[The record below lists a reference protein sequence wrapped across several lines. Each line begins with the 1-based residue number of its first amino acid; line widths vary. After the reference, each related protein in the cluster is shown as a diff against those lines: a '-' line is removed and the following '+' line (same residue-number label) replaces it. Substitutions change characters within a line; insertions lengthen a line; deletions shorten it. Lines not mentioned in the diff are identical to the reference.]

1 MLLRFLT
8 TPILESV
15 HLHHDVAVTAGVYTI
30 WSQAGFLFDVWYQS
44 IKEYYAA
51 QQITV
56 PAAVVDAIFVLVN
69 FLMTYVVVFPLKGG
83 IKGAA
88 LAFCAAKLLRSSA
101 TLRNVV
107 GKWIWWRGGCD
118 GCDSVT
124 CFFQEFLHVSHFF
137 SIFSN
142 FHLQFFDQVNTICS
156 TVAGTATFIVVCW
169 SKGYDKRT
177 WPGWSF
183 KDGQYPPNFFLYLHD
198 VWFDFPFLTFFLWYD
213 MILIQNDRCDTL
225 QHFCLLPDMQSNSKN
240 VTAFWCFLVEP
251 GDLHWRTLA
260 PFISYDH
267 PSSNWWIGRGVAV
280 SGRCDVVIGTA
291 TLICN
296 DLE

>member
-1 MLLRFLT
+1 MNLVKGWLRWLRQCYMLFPRISACFT
-8 TPILESV
+8 
-15 HLHHDVAVTAGVYTI
+15 
-30 WSQAGFLFDVWYQS
+30 FLFH
-44 IKEYYAA
+44 
-51 QQITV
+51 
-56 PAAVVDAIFVLVN
+56 
-69 FLMTYVVVFPLKGG
+69 
-83 IKGAA
+83 
-88 LAFCAAKLLRSSA
+88 
-101 TLRNVV
+101 
-107 GKWIWWRGGCD
+107 
-118 GCDSVT
+118 
-124 CFFQEFLHVSHFF
+124 FFQF
-137 SIFSN
+137 SFAILWSSQHN
-142 FHLQFFDQVNTICS
+142 LQHCCRNRH
-156 TVAGTATFIVVCW
+156 IVVCW
-169 SKGYDKRT
+169 SKGYHKRT